1 LAGHVEGSA
10 EGSGSGETDR
20 GEQAATISR
29 EMVKLLRHVSG
40 RGPTK
45 ARTTIGRDHVLVM
58 FENTLN
64 EGEKKLVERG
74 RREEVAAVRRAF
86 QEVMEADACVL
97 VGRVTGREVS
107 RFMSA
112 NHLDAPDA
120 AAEVLLLASD
130 GASDE
135 QPREAEHRED
145 PDDRRPSVVLRDS
158 PPSGHR
164 NRRL

>member
-1 LAGHVEGSA
+1 MATDVDGSA
-10 EGSGSGETDR
+10 ETSGRGRPDR

-64 EGEKKLVERG
+64 EGEKTLVENG
-74 RREEVAAVRRAF
+74 RRDEVAAVRRAY
-86 QEVMEADACVL
+86 QAVMEADACVL

-112 NHLDAPDA
+112 NQLDSPDA
-120 AAEVLLLASD
+120 AAEIFLLASD
-130 GASDE
+130 GAIDE
-135 QPREAEHRED
+135 LPREAEHRQD
-145 PDDRRPSVVLRDS
+145 PE
-158 PPSGHR
+158 
-164 NRRL
+164 